1 MVAEGRGTYAPETSP
16 DPGAISEP
24 PTPHCSILY
33 PRFSYSLVCAIV
45 ISLMTCNAL
54 KALHQPDLLKRSMGN
69 ALGHFSSHPQPL
81 SLSHRPCLSVSRVS
95 LLPSSLLSICSPRA
109 AFLPICLIKL
119 SPLIISGLSL
129 PFSPFLFLSLPL
141 LPPPPHGVW
150 TGPLNQQHQRKWTRG
165 IWPLP
170 LSLRSA

>member
-1 MVAEGRGTYAPETSP
+1 MCGCRGQRDLCPWNITWPWSHFRAPHPSL
-16 DPGAISEP
+16 
-24 PTPHCSILY
+24 LY

-141 LPPPPHGVW
+141 LSPPPPHGVW